1 MLLRKKLFYA
11 MRNLKG
17 LLTALLLI
25 LGMGLYAQDGN
36 PTLRITDVNGETTE
50 VSFASSSSSSSCNSP
65 DFPVL
70 RGGERTDISFNKLK
84 YITIMPYKASSNE
97 VLYISAEL
105 EYKDGT
111 REEVEMS
118 RHIRFSGKADGG
130 DFSIPVTEISMVQ
143 VSG

>member
-1 MLLRKKLFYA
+1 LKEKQTYA
-11 MRNLKG
+11 MRKLKVVITG
-17 LLTALLLI
+17 LLFVLAT
-25 LGMGLYAQDGN
+25 GLDAQDGN
-36 PTLRITDVNGETTE
+36 PTIRITDVKGETTE

-65 DFPVL
+65 DFPAI

-84 YITIMPYKASSNE
+84 YITIMPYKATSNE

-105 EYKDGT
+105 EYRDGT
-111 REEVEMS
+111 KEEVEMS
-118 RHIRFSGKADGG
+118 RHIRFSGKAGND